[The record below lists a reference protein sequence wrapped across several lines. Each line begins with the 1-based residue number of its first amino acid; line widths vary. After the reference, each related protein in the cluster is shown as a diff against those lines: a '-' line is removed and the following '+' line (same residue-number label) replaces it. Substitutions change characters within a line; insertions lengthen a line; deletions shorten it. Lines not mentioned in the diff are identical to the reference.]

1 MNKEN
6 TIKNIERLKEI
17 LIFVLL
23 SICLILPV
31 IRQVTHTLIFSLNNE
46 CNIIKFIGLIGIIG
60 LVLSICI
67 NYKKNENKKEYI
79 LKILPIILFVLYMTW
94 TLISCILSQ
103 DQYKAFYGTDT
114 RKDGYFTYIAYAGI
128 FSLALCLK
136 DTRIKKVLLNLFI
149 LIATLIIA
157 LVEIRKQ
164 GFLSTLIWT
173 KDITKG
179 PFFNSNHYGYYLMMV
194 ASIALFLFI
203 MEDKKVLK
211 MVYLLIYSYFIYYL
225 IINNTFGSYLALF
238 LTIVMFMVVAIIKKE
253 KRILALISIII
264 FAGISICTQTAKNIN
279 TQHNK
284 NITSEN
290 IKQLSSDISKITN
303 AKNNPNNKYEEAG
316 SGRLA
321 LWINGTKFFI
331 ESPVFGY
338 GPENLE
344 VKYKE
349 VGILQD
355 RPHNLIL
362 QLLTT
367 SGLPGCILYMSAV
380 GIILIRGLKNIDM
393 KNDLL
398 VVCLFTSIAYL
409 ISSMFGNSMY
419 YTSPYFYIILGF
431 LMKELIEKEGTINW
445 KDMKK

>member
-6 TIKNIERLKEI
+6 TIKSIERLKEI
-17 LIFVLL
+17 LIFILL
-23 SICLILPV
+23 FICLILPV

-79 LKILPIILFVLYMTW
+79 LKILPIILFVLYMMW

-128 FSLALCLK
+128 FSLAFSLK
-136 DTRIKKVLLNLFI
+136 DVKVKKVLLNLFI
-149 LIATLIIA
+149 LIATITIA

-211 MVYLLIYSYFIYYL
+211 IVYLLIYSYFIYYL
-225 IINNTFGSYLALF
+225 IINNTFGSYLAIF
-238 LTIVMFMVVAIIKKE
+238 ITIVMFMVVAIIKKE

-264 FAGISICTQTAKNIN
+264 FAGVSICTQTAKNIN
-279 TQHNK
+279 TQQNK

-290 IKQLSSDISKITN
+290 IKQLSSDISKITS

-367 SGLPGCILYMSAV
+367 SGLPGCILYMAAV

-398 VVCLFTSIAYL
+398 IVCLFTSIVYL